1 MTDTIK
7 GTMTG
12 KERMRAA
19 LLGEPVDRVP
29 IWLREGFDFHLGLPD
44 ADDFSL
50 GWRAEAEYRELWG
63 YAGEYCDLRSSWSP
77 GGHFNRVLGIDP
89 AAFESR
95 TETVSDDIERVHTTV
110 HTPAGNLVGV
120 SERRRGAATS
130 WSIGYPVGTTADLDA
145 LRRVPFDVA
154 PVRYEGYERLTDA
167 LGDRGVACLSV
178 SCPWVVFSTV
188 TCFEQALIWSITHRD
203 MVHEVLDEIT
213 TRILACLEAVFSRP
227 LDTVVNI
234 GGSEQCTPSMMRPEA
249 YAEFVTPYE
258 SRIVSFLRNK
268 GVPVNCH
275 LGATSVRQ
283 IVVSTA
289 STCQKNG
296 RSPLNLWY
304 RQCWR
309 SRVVSGVTCQR
320 LGSGRA
326 RQASTCDRTSLMIV
340 VRMYCCSLVESP
352 SASLKRNSSCS
363 AACVAAFFRFFGFG
377 IGEMN
382 SGRRRVS
389 RIFCVG
395 CPSTSSQ

>member
-275 LGATSVRQ
+275 CHGRITHALPLMIEAGFDATDPTEAPEYGGDGDLSMARARELVGNRLTLCGNLQFEELERWPEDHIRARVRE
-283 IVVSTA
+283 IIDTGKGRLVLTA
-289 STCQKNG
+289 SAGPT
-296 RSPLNLWY
+296 
-304 RQCWR
+304 
-309 SRVVSGVTCQR
+309 SRMSREMIANYYAWIDEAVTY
-320 LGSGRA
+320 G
-326 RQASTCDRTSLMIV
+326 TW
-340 VRMYCCSLVESP
+340 
-352 SASLKRNSSCS
+352 
-363 AACVAAFFRFFGFG
+363 
-377 IGEMN
+377 
-382 SGRRRVS
+382 
-389 RIFCVG
+389 
-395 CPSTSSQ
+395 